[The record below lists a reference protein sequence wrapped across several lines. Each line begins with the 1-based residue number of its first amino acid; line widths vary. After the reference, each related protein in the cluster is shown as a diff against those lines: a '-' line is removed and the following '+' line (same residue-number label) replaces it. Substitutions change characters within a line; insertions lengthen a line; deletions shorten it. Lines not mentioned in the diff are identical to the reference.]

1 MHPYTAQDFRF
12 TRKGNVIY
20 AMELGWPSSPTTI
33 IHSLATALAAGAEK
47 VEAVSLLGS
56 GASIS
61 FEQQADGLHLQLPER
76 PQEKYAYGFR
86 IVLAAGAPPA
96 K

>member
-1 MHPYTAQDFRF
+1 MPWNWAGR
-12 TRKGNVIY
+12 RRPR
-20 AMELGWPSSPTTI
+20 PSSAPYG
-33 IHSLATALAAGAEK
+33 TALAAGAEK

-56 GASIS
+56 GARIS

>member
-1 MHPYTAQDFRF
+1 
-12 TRKGNVIY
+12 
-20 AMELGWPSSPTTI
+20 
-33 IHSLATALAAGAEK
+33 
-47 VEAVSLLGS
+47 VSLLGS